1 MLFKLAVAAR
11 AAGIQVIDGPYLV
24 IHDVEGY
31 RASAARAAALGYD
44 GKWALHPS
52 QIEPANEAFTPA
64 QADFDK
70 ASQILEAY
78 RQATEIDRKGA
89 VMLGDEMI
97 DEASRKI
104 AMGFYARGVAAGLDS
119 FKRLAWESAAV

>member
-1 MLFKLAVAAR
+1 VLFKLAVAAR
-11 AAGIQVIDGPYLV
+11 AAGLQVIDGPYLA

-31 RASAARAAALGYD
+31 RAAASRAAALGYD
-44 GKWALHPS
+44 GKWVLHPV
-52 QIEPANEAFTPA
+52 QIEPANATFTPA

-70 ASQILEAY
+70 AARMLEAY
-78 RQATEIDRKGA
+78 RQATEVDRQGA

-104 AMGFYARGVAAGLDS
+104 AVQFYARGIAAGLTPSPARRED
-119 FKRLAWESAAV
+119 ATAG